1 MSDTGVRIKEEFS
14 PFRIIVVALLA
25 IIAVLQFLTLE
36 RMPSVSFKDL
46 HTAKGE
52 ERRILQDSLPL
63 VGVYGTVEVG
73 SPVEVE
79 GTVDVNVTNEPL
91 SVQSW

>member
-1 MSDTGVRIKEEFS
+1 MSDIGARFKEEFS
-14 PFRIIVVALLA
+14 PFRIVVVALLA
-25 IIAVLQFLTLE
+25 AIAVLQFLALE

-46 HTAKGE
+46 RTAKGK
-52 ERRILQDSLPL
+52 ERRILYDSLPL

-79 GTVDVNVTNEPL
+79 GTVDVNVVNEPL
-91 SVQSW
+91 SVHPW

>member
-1 MSDTGVRIKEEFS
+1 MSNTGVRFKEEFS
-14 PFRIIVVALLA
+14 PFRIVVVALLT

-46 HTAKGE
+46 RAAKGK
-52 ERRILQDSLPL
+52 ERRVLQDSLPL
-63 VGVYGTVEVG
+63 VRIYGTVELG

-79 GTVDVNVTNEPL
+79 SPLDVNVINEPQ
-91 SVQSW
+91 SVQP

>member
-1 MSDTGVRIKEEFS
+1 MSDTGVRFKEEFS
-14 PFRIIVVALLA
+14 PFRIIVVALLT

-36 RMPSVSFKDL
+36 RLPSVTFKDL
-46 HTAKGE
+46 RAAKGK
-52 ERRILQDSLPL
+52 ERRTLQDSLPL

-79 GTVDVNVTNEPL
+79 GTVDVNIINEPL
-91 SVQSW
+91 SVQPW

>member
-1 MSDTGVRIKEEFS
+1 MSDTGVRFKEEFS
-14 PFRIIVVALLA
+14 PFRIIVVALLT

-36 RMPSVSFKDL
+36 RMPCVSYKDL
-46 HTAKGE
+46 RAAKGK

-73 SPVEVE
+73 SPVGVE
-79 GTVDVNVTNEPL
+79 GTLDVNVINEPL
-91 SVQSW
+91 SVQPW